1 MADPS
6 EDPWAIDEVNFQP
19 HGSIDRIWFPPETKD
34 PVLLPLPTRRS
45 AGFSGTVG
53 LRDGTRFSHREAGK
67 LTAPPSLSFWK
78 PLIAEALLGSGG
90 SLWSPVMPTIIMP
103 GGIDPGGGYAGRFV
117 LDEPP

>member
-1 MADPS
+1 VPETLSSAGFSFPQGAPDGGAGEPGTPEGAEKGLQALMADPS

-67 LTAPPSLSFWK
+67 LTAPPSLSF
-78 PLIAEALLGSGG
+78 
-90 SLWSPVMPTIIMP
+90 
-103 GGIDPGGGYAGRFV
+103 
-117 LDEPP
+117 